1 MRIQVHLRHC
11 CGGFCHADMFM
22 EEAHSFLPLTFEAP
36 GNAVCE
42 SGNEQTL
49 PSGHLNGIVAFKY
62 FCGVSA
68 RLQVALDLS

>member
-1 MRIQVHLRHC
+1 
-11 CGGFCHADMFM
+11 MFM
-22 EEAHSFLPLTFEAP
+22 EETHSFLPLSFEAP

-42 SGNEQTL
+42 SGNEQTF

-62 FCGVSA
+62 FWGVSA